1 MSSITVTAA
10 PTTRLRLTA
19 RGRRVFAFLAALP
32 VVVALALAVV
42 GGGAALASSETGAPA
57 DAFTE
62 ITVMNGE
69 TLWSIAEDVAP
80 GSDPRDVV
88 AEITRLNA
96 LEGGSV
102 AAGQRI
108 AIPAAY
114 ASAR

>member
-1 MSSITVTAA
+1 MSSIAVTA

-19 RGRRVFAFLAALP
+19 RGRRVFAFVAALP
-32 VVVALALAVV
+32 VIVALAIAVV
-42 GGGAALASSETGAPA
+42 GGGAALASNETGAA
-57 DAFTE
+57 AGAFTE
-62 ITVMNGE
+62 ITVLSGE

-96 LEGGSV
+96 LENGSV

-108 AIPAAY
+108 AIPAEY
-114 ASAR
+114 TSAR

>member
-1 MSSITVTAA
+1 MSTIAVTA
-10 PTTRLRLTA
+10 PTSRLRLTA

-32 VVVALALAVV
+32 VVVALTLVVV
-42 GGGAALASSETGAPA
+42 GGGAALASNEAGASA
-57 DAFTE
+57 GAFTE

-96 LEGGSV
+96 IENGSV
-102 AAGQRI
+102 TAGQRI

-114 ASAR
+114 ALGR